1 MDAASDMIAISSGT
15 LQGFAAALL
24 RAGGFT
30 ADQAEQ
36 TAAMLVWANLRG
48 ADSHGVLRIPR
59 YVEMVELG
67 LINPAAEPRRVSGK
81 GAVAVIDA
89 QRAPGA
95 VGMNV
100 AARTAMQLADMHGIG
115 WCAVRSI
122 SHAGAIGYYAQQVA
136 QAGKVA
142 IVMTASKPLMI
153 YHGSKAEGVSTNP
166 IAIAAPTTN
175 PDRPLLLDMSTA
187 SVALGKIM
195 AARDAGQ
202 AIPPDWGVDADGR
215 ETTDPRKVKAVLP
228 MAGPK
233 GSGLSLMIEVLASVL
248 VGNPLIAVALTG
260 GGDPGGNG
268 LVAVLDPSA
277 FGEDFPLRSRSPL
290 RRHQWLA
297 AGGRIGRRLSA
308 GRTRFRGDGETVARR
323 HTARARDSIPAAGA
337 RLETERSGARRPH
350 LARAETKLNTPFGAQ
365 S

>member
-1 MDAASDMIAISSGT
+1 MGAASDTVTIGSLT
-15 LQGFAAALL
+15 LQGFAADLL

-59 YVEMVELG
+59 YVEMVRLG
-67 LINPAAEPRRVSGK
+67 LINPSAEPRQVSGK
-81 GAVAVIDA
+81 GAIAVLDA

-95 VGMNV
+95 VAMNFAV
-100 AARTAMQLADMHGIG
+100 RTAMRLSDTHGIG

-122 SHAGAIGYYAQQVA
+122 SHAGAIGYYANQVA
-136 QAGKVA
+136 QAGRVGIA
-142 IVMTASKPLMI
+142 MTASKPLMI
-153 YHGSKAEGVSTNP
+153 YHGSRAEGVSTNP

-187 SVALGKIM
+187 SVAIGKIM
-195 AARDAGQ
+195 AARDAGKP
-202 AIPPDWGVDADGR
+202 IPAGWGVDENGG

-228 MAGPK
+228 MAGAK

-248 VGNPLIAVALTG
+248 AANPLIAVALTE
-260 GGDPGGNG
+260 GGDPGANG

-277 FGEDFPLRSRSPL
+277 FGNNFPFEVDR
-290 RRHQWLA
+290 LA
-297 AGGRIGRRLSA
+297 AAIKDLPPADGSDGVYLPGERGFAEMERRSDAGIPLVQGTLS
-308 GRTRFRGDGETVARR
+308 
-323 HTARARDSIPAAGA
+323 
-337 RLETERSGARRPH
+337 RLLV
-350 LARAETKLNTPFGAQ
+350 LASNLNVVVPEGLA
-365 S
+365 

>member
-1 MDAASDMIAISSGT
+1 VATASATVPIGPDV
-15 LQGFAAALL
+15 LQRFAAALL
-24 RAGGFT
+24 AAGGFT

-89 QRAPGA
+89 ERAPGA
-95 VGMNV
+95 VGMNL
-100 AARTAMQLADMHGIG
+100 AARTAAELADAHGIG

-122 SHAGAIGYYAQQVA
+122 SHAGAIGYYAHQIA
-136 QAGKVA
+136 QAGRIA
-142 IVMTASKPLMI
+142 IAMTASKPLMI
-153 YHGSKAEGVSTNP
+153 YHGSSAEGVSTNP
-166 IAIAAPTTN
+166 IAIAAPTGDPN
-175 PDRPLLLDMSTA
+175 RPLLLDMSTA

-202 AIPPDWGVDADGR
+202 PIPTGWAVDENGR
-215 ETTDPRKVKAVLP
+215 DTTDPSKVTAVLP

-248 VGNPLIAVALTG
+248 VANPLIAVALTG

-268 LVAVLDPSA
+268 LVAALDPAA
-277 FGEDFPLRSRSPL
+277 FGDTFTFDVDRLR
-290 RRHQWLA
+290 A
-297 AGGRIGRRLSA
+297 AIKGLP
-308 GRTRFRGDGETVARR
+308 
-323 HTARARDSIPAAGA
+323 PAAGLKTVHLPGERGFEEMERRSRA
-337 RLETERSGARRPH
+337 GIPLVRGTMSRL
-350 LARAETKLNTPFGAQ
+350 LALASKLNVAIPDGVA
-365 S
+365 

>member
-1 MDAASDMIAISSGT
+1 MAGASDTVAVGAGT
-15 LQGFAAALL
+15 LQRFATDLL

-67 LINPAAEPRRVSGK
+67 LINSAAEPRQVSGR

-95 VGMNV
+95 VGMNI
-100 AARTAMQLADMHGIG
+100 AARTAVQLADIHGIG

-136 QAGKVA
+136 QAGRIA
-142 IVMTASKPLMI
+142 IAMTASKPLMI
-153 YHGSKAEGVSTNP
+153 YHGSSAEGVSTNP
-166 IAIAAPTTN
+166 IAIAAPTGN

-202 AIPPDWGVDADGR
+202 PIPAGWAVDENGQ
-215 ETTDPRKVKAVLP
+215 ETTDPRRAKAVLP
-228 MAGPK
+228 MGGPK
-233 GSGLSLMIEVLASVL
+233 GSGLSLMIEVLASVT
-248 VGNPLIAVALTG
+248 VANPLIAAALAG

-268 LVAVLDPSA
+268 LVVVLDPAA
-277 FGEDFPLRSRSPL
+277 FGEHYLFEVDRLR
-290 RRHQWLA
+290 A
-297 AGGRIGRRLSA
+297 AIKSLP
-308 GRTRFRGDGETVARR
+308 
-323 HTARARDSIPAAGA
+323 PAAGLDSVYLPGERGFEEMERRSRA
-337 RLETERSGARRPH
+337 GIPLVRGTLSRL
-350 LARAETKLNTPFGAQ
+350 LALASKLNVVVPEGLA
-365 S
+365 

>member
-1 MDAASDMIAISSGT
+1 VDAASETGAVSSAS
-15 LQGFAAALL
+15 LEAFAAALL
-24 RAGGFT
+24 TAGGFT

-67 LINPAAEPRRVSGK
+67 LINPKAEPRQISGK

-89 QRAPGA
+89 DRAPGA
-95 VGMNV
+95 VGMNL
-100 AARTAMQLADMHGIG
+100 AARTALELADVHGIG

-122 SHAGAIGYYAQQVA
+122 THAGAIGYYAQQVA
-136 QAGKVA
+136 KAGRVA

-153 YHGSKAEGVSTNP
+153 YHGSRSEGVSTNP

-195 AARDAGQ
+195 VAKDAGKP
-202 AIPPDWGVDADGR
+202 IPTGWAVDGDGR
-215 ETTDPRKVKAVLP
+215 ETTDPRAVRAVLP

-248 VGNPLIAVALTG
+248 VANPLISVALTE

-277 FGEDFPLRSRSPL
+277 FGEGFSGEVDRLG
-290 RRHQWLA
+290 A
-297 AGGRIGRRLSA
+297 AVKGLP
-308 GRTRFRGDGETVARR
+308 
-323 HTARARDSIPAAGA
+323 PAAGSDGVYLPGERGFEEMER
-337 RLETERSGARRPH
+337 RLRAGIPLVQGTRSRLKA
-350 LARAETKLNTPFGAQ
+350 LAAKLNVVVPEGLA
-365 S
+365 

>member
-1 MDAASDMIAISSGT
+1 MNVGAASDMVAIGSGT

-36 TAAMLVWANLRG
+36 TAAVLVWANLRG

-67 LINPAAEPRRVSGK
+67 LINPAAEPRQVSGK

-89 QRAPGA
+89 QRAPGP
-95 VGMNV
+95 VGMNI
-100 AARTAMQLADMHGIG
+100 AARTAMQLADTHGIG

-142 IVMTASKPLMI
+142 IAMTASKPLMI
-153 YHGSKAEGVSTNP
+153 YHGSKAEAVSTNP

-195 AARDAGQ
+195 AAKDAGQ
-202 AIPPDWGVDADGR
+202 TIPAGWGVDADGR
-215 ETTDPRKVKAVLP
+215 DTTDPRQVKAVLP

-233 GSGLSLMIEVLASVL
+233 GSGLSLMIEVLASVM
-248 VGNPLIAVALTG
+248 VANPLIAVALTEG
-260 GGDPGGNG
+260 RDPGGNG

-277 FGEDFPLRSRSPL
+277 FGEEFVSEVD
-290 RRHQWLA
+290 
-297 AGGRIGRRLSA
+297 RLCIA
-308 GRTRFRGDGETVARR
+308 IKGLP
-323 HTARARDSIPAAGA
+323 PAAGLDGVYLPGERGFESMERRSRDGIPLVQGTRS
-337 RLETERSGARRPH
+337 RL
-350 LARAETKLNTPFGAQ
+350 LALASKLNVVAPEGLA
-365 S
+365 

>member
-1 MDAASDMIAISSGT
+1 MGAVSDTVAIGSGT

-67 LINPAAEPRRVSGK
+67 LINPAAEPRQVSGK
-81 GAVAVIDA
+81 GAIAVIEA

-95 VGMNV
+95 VGMNI
-100 AARTAMQLADMHGIG
+100 AARTAAKLADTHGIG
-115 WCAVRSI
+115 WCAIRSI

-136 QAGKVA
+136 HAGKVA
-142 IVMTASKPLMI
+142 IAMTASKPLMI
-153 YHGSKAEGVSTNP
+153 YHGSRAEGVSTNP

-195 AARDAGQ
+195 AARDAGR
-202 AIPPDWGVDADGR
+202 AIPAGWGVDENGK
-215 ETTDPRKVKAVLP
+215 ETTDPRNVKAVLP
-228 MAGPK
+228 MAGAK

-248 VGNPLIAVALTG
+248 TGNPLIAGALAG

-277 FGEDFPLRSRSPL
+277 FGEGFPFEVDRLGAAINGLPPAIGSQRVRLPGERGFEEMEKRSRAGIPL
-290 RRHQWLA
+290 VQGTRSRLLA
-297 AGGRIGRRLSA
+297 
-308 GRTRFRGDGETVARR
+308 
-323 HTARARDSIPAAGA
+323 
-337 RLETERSGARRPH
+337 
-350 LARAETKLNTPFGAQ
+350 LASKLKVVVPEGLA
-365 S
+365 

>member
-1 MDAASDMIAISSGT
+1 MADASDRVAIGATT
-15 LQGFAAALL
+15 LRHFATDLL
-24 RAGGFT
+24 RAGGFA

-48 ADSHGVLRIPR
+48 TDSHGVLRIPR

-67 LINPAAEPRRVSGK
+67 LINPAAEPCQVSGK

-95 VGMNV
+95 VAMNL
-100 AARTAMQLADMHGIG
+100 AARTAGALADTHGIG

-122 SHAGAIGYYAQQVA
+122 SHAGAIGYYAHQVA
-136 QAGKVA
+136 QAGRIA
-142 IVMTASKPLMI
+142 IAMTASKPLMI
-153 YHGSKAEGVSTNP
+153 YHGSRTEGVSTNP
-166 IAIAAPTTN
+166 IAIAAPTSN
-175 PDRPLLLDMSTA
+175 PERPLLLDMSTA
-187 SVALGKIM
+187 SVAIGKVM

-202 AIPPDWGVDADGR
+202 PIPAGWAVDENGQ
-215 ETTDPRKVKAVLP
+215 ETTDPRKAKAVLP

-248 VGNPLIAVALTG
+248 VANPLIAVALAG

-277 FGEDFPLRSRSPL
+277 FGSDFVSEMDRLC
-290 RRHQWLA
+290 A
-297 AGGRIGRRLSA
+297 AIKNLP
-308 GRTRFRGDGETVARR
+308 
-323 HTARARDSIPAAGA
+323 PAAGMDGA
-337 RLETERSGARRPH
+337 FLPGERGFEEMEKRSRAGIPLVQGTLSRLVV
-350 LARAETKLNTPFGAQ
+350 LASKLNVVVPEGLA
-365 S
+365 

>member
-1 MDAASDMIAISSGT
+1 MGQASDTVAVGADT
-15 LQGFAAALL
+15 LRRFAMDLL

-67 LINPAAEPRRVSGK
+67 LINSAAEPRQVSGK

-89 QRAPGA
+89 ERAPGA
-95 VGMNV
+95 VGMNI
-100 AARTAMQLADMHGIG
+100 AARTAIQLADTHGIG
-115 WCAVRSI
+115 WCAVRCI
-122 SHAGAIGYYAQQVA
+122 SHAGAIGYYAQQIA
-136 QAGKVA
+136 RAGRVA

-166 IAIAAPTTN
+166 IAIAAPTSN

-187 SVALGKIM
+187 AVAIGKIM

-202 AIPPDWGVDADGR
+202 PIPLGWAVDENGQ
-215 ETTDPRKVKAVLP
+215 ETTDPGKVKAVLP

-248 VGNPLIAVALTG
+248 AANPLIAVALSG
-260 GGDPGGNG
+260 AGDPGGNG
-268 LVAVLDPSA
+268 LVAVLDPAA
-277 FGEDFPLRSRSPL
+277 FGEHFIFEVDRLRAAIKSLPAAAGLDRVYLPGERGFEEMERRSRTGIALVRGTRSRL
-290 RRHQWLA
+290 LA
-297 AGGRIGRRLSA
+297 LASRLSVMVPE
-308 GRTRFRGDGETVARR
+308 G
-323 HTARARDSIPAAGA
+323 
-337 RLETERSGARRPH
+337 
-350 LARAETKLNTPFGAQ
+350 LA
-365 S
+365 

>member
-1 MDAASDMIAISSGT
+1 MDDTSDSVAIDRGA
-15 LQGFAAALL
+15 LQDFAAALL

-59 YVEMVELG
+59 YVEMVKLG
-67 LINPAAEPRRVSGK
+67 LINPAAEPRQISGK
-81 GAVAVIDA
+81 GAIAIIDA

-95 VGMNV
+95 VGMNL
-100 AARTAMQLADMHGIG
+100 AAKTALQLADMHGIG
-115 WCAVRSI
+115 WCAVRAI
-122 SHAGAIGYYAQQVA
+122 SHAGAIGYYAQHVA
-136 QAGKVA
+136 RAGKVA

-166 IAIAAPTTN
+166 IAIAAPTSN

-187 SVALGKIM
+187 AVALGKIM
-195 AARDAGQ
+195 AAKDAGQ
-202 AIPPDWGVDADGR
+202 AIPRDWGVDADGR
-215 ETTDPRKVKAVLP
+215 ETTDPRQVKAVLP

-233 GSGLSLMIEVLASVL
+233 GSGLSLMIEVLASVM
-248 VGNPLIAVALTG
+248 VGNPLIAVALAG

-277 FGEDFPLRSRSPL
+277 FGENFVSDVDSLC
-290 RRHQWLA
+290 A
-297 AGGRIGRRLSA
+297 AIKRLPPSA
-308 GRTRFRGDGETVARR
+308 GSDAVRLPGEGGFETMAIRSHAGIPMVRGT
-323 HTARARDSIPAAGA
+323 RAR
-337 RLETERSGARRPH
+337 L
-350 LARAETKLNTPFGAQ
+350 LALASDLKVTVPGGFF
-365 S
+365 

>member
-1 MDAASDMIAISSGT
+1 VGAVSDTVAIGSGT

-67 LINPAAEPRRVSGK
+67 LINPAAEPRQVSGK
-81 GAVAVIDA
+81 GAIAVIEA

-95 VGMNV
+95 VGMNI
-100 AARTAMQLADMHGIG
+100 AARTAAKLADTHGIG
-115 WCAVRSI
+115 WCAIRSI

-136 QAGKVA
+136 HAGKVA
-142 IVMTASKPLMI
+142 IAMTASKPLMI
-153 YHGSKAEGVSTNP
+153 YHGSRAEGVSTNP

-195 AARDAGQ
+195 AARDAGR
-202 AIPPDWGVDADGR
+202 AIPAGWGVDENGK
-215 ETTDPRKVKAVLP
+215 ETTDPRNVKAVLP
-228 MAGPK
+228 MAGAK

-248 VGNPLIAVALTG
+248 TGNPLIAGALAG

-277 FGEDFPLRSRSPL
+277 FGEGFPFEVDRLGAAINGLPPAIGSQRVRLPGERGFEEMEKRSRAGIPL
-290 RRHQWLA
+290 VQGTRSRLLA
-297 AGGRIGRRLSA
+297 
-308 GRTRFRGDGETVARR
+308 
-323 HTARARDSIPAAGA
+323 
-337 RLETERSGARRPH
+337 
-350 LARAETKLNTPFGAQ
+350 LASKLKVVVPEGLA
-365 S
+365 

>member
-1 MDAASDMIAISSGT
+1 MGAASDTVTIGSLT
-15 LQGFAAALL
+15 LQGFAADLL

-59 YVEMVELG
+59 YVEMVQLG
-67 LINPAAEPRRVSGK
+67 LINPSAEPRQVSGK
-81 GAVAVIDA
+81 GAVAVLDA
-89 QRAPGA
+89 DRAPGA
-95 VGMNV
+95 VAMNL
-100 AARTAMQLADMHGIG
+100 AARTAMQLSDVHGIG

-122 SHAGAIGYYAQQVA
+122 SHAGAIGYYANQVA
-136 QAGKVA
+136 QAGRVGIA
-142 IVMTASKPLMI
+142 MTASKPLMI
-153 YHGSKAEGVSTNP
+153 YHGSSAEGVSTNP

-195 AARDAGQ
+195 AARDGGHTIPAG
-202 AIPPDWGVDADGR
+202 WGVDADGR

-248 VGNPLIAVALTG
+248 AGNPLIAVALAG

-277 FGEDFPLRSRSPL
+277 FGEDFPIEVDRLG
-290 RRHQWLA
+290 A
-297 AGGRIGRRLSA
+297 AIKGLP
-308 GRTRFRGDGETVARR
+308 
-323 HTARARDSIPAAGA
+323 PAAGSERVYLPGGRGFEEMERRSRA
-337 RLETERSGARRPH
+337 GIPLVQGTRSRL
-350 LARAETKLNTPFGAQ
+350 LALASKLKVAVPEGLA
-365 S
+365 